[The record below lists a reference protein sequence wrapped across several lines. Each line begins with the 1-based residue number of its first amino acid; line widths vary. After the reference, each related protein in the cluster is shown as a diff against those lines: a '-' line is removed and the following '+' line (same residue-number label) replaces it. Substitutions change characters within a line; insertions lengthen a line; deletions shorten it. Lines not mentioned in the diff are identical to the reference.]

1 MKKSLIALAVAGTFT
16 APAAF
21 AATANV
27 DVYGVLN
34 LSYDHVRTDQSGNV
48 DKNLNRISSNSSRI
62 GFKGKEDLGGGLSAL
77 WQIEMGIQMDGN
89 GNTNTPG
96 GALTGSGN
104 HSLRNSFVG
113 LSGGFG
119 TVLMG
124 IHDTPYKLATSRLDP
139 FSDTTGDY
147 NIAIGSVN
155 GVNAFELRA
164 NNVLAYISPKLGD
177 FTFSAAYV
185 FGAELSNVNPI
196 PDSNNQNQICNGGAG
211 VNCDNFNAYSLS
223 GTYDAGPLYAS
234 LAYEKH
240 NNIGGTNS
248 TTPRGGDDRSSWKLG
263 GGYKFGSTRLGLVYE
278 KSSRTGNTTTDRSA
292 WAANIAHEMG
302 PITLMAAYYHM
313 GDGKTT
319 ADTSAKAW
327 ALGANYALSKRS
339 SVYARYLAIKNDTGA
354 QYGYVSGQGPNSFGF
369 NVNTNTDPSVFSV
382 GIRHSF

>member
-16 APAAF
+16 APTAF

-27 DVYGVLN
+27 DVYGGLN

-48 DKNLNRISSNSSRI
+48 DKNLNRISSEGSRI

-77 WQIEMGIQMDGN
+77 WQIEMSIQMDGN
-89 GNTNTPG
+89 GNTNTAG
-96 GALTGSGN
+96 DATTSSGN
-104 HSLRNSFVG
+104 HRLRNSFVG

-124 IHDTPYKLATSRLDP
+124 VHDTPYKLATGRLDP
-139 FSDTTGDY
+139 FSDTIGDY
-147 NIAIGSVN
+147 NIAIGN
-155 GVNAFELRA
+155 INDANAFDLRA
-164 NNVLAYISPKLGD
+164 NNVLAYISPKLAD
-177 FTFSAAYV
+177 FTFAAGYV
-185 FGAELSNVNPI
+185 FGAEKSNL
-196 PDSNNQNQICNGGAG
+196 DSSGTNLP
-211 VNCDNFNAYSLS
+211 NFNAYSLS
-223 GTYDAGPLYAS
+223 GTYDAGPLFAS

-240 NNIGGTNS
+240 YNIGTQ
-248 TTPRGGDDRSSWKLG
+248 PRVGDDRSSWKLG
-263 GGYKFGSTRLGLVYE
+263 GGYKFGSTRLGLIYE
-278 KSSRTGNTTTDRSA
+278 KSSETDNKATDRSA

-339 SVYARYLAIKNDTGA
+339 SVYARYMGIKNDTGA
-354 QYGYVSGQGPNSFGF
+354 QYGCKIIDGCRIDKVKGNLDAGI
-369 NVNTNTDPSVFSV
+369 DPSVFSV

>member
-34 LSYDHVRTDQSGNV
+34 LSYDYVKTDQPGNV
-48 DKNLNRISSNSSRI
+48 DKNLSRISSNSSRI

-77 WQIEMGIQMDGN
+77 WQIEMTIQMDGN
-89 GNTNTPG
+89 GNTNNVIN
-96 GALTGSGN
+96 AASGSHG
-104 HSLRNSFVG
+104 LRNSFVG

-124 IHDTPYKLATSRLDP
+124 VHDTPYKLATSRLDP

-155 GVNAFELRA
+155 GDNAFEVRA
-164 NNVLAYISPKLGD
+164 NNVLAYISPKLAD
-177 FTFSAAYV
+177 FTFSAGYV
-185 FGAELSNVNPI
+185 FGAELSNGSAPNL
-196 PDSNNQNQICNGGAG
+196 
-211 VNCDNFNAYSLS
+211 NAYSLS

-240 NNIGGTNS
+240 NNLGGT
-248 TTPRGGDDRSSWKLG
+248 TADRSSWKLG
-263 GGYKFGSTRLGLVYE
+263 GGYKFGSTRLGLIYE
-278 KSSRTGNTTTDRSA
+278 KSNRTGNTETDRSA
-292 WAANIAHEMG
+292 WAANLAHEMG

-313 GDGKTT
+313 GDGKTVQ
-319 ADTSAKAW
+319 DTSAKAW

-339 SVYARYLAIKNDTGA
+339 SVYARYMGIKNDTGA
-354 QYGYVSGQGPNSFGF
+354 LYGCRIIDGCRQPTPPATLSPDAGV
-369 NVNTNTDPSVFSV
+369 DPSMFSV